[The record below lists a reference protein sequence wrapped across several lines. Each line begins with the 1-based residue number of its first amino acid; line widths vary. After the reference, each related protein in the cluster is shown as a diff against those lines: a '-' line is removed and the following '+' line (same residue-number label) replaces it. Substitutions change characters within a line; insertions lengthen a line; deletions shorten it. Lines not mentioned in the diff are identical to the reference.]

1 MSCNILQASE
11 LFDLFSVNTQVPSH
25 NMHISVSAFFFF
37 GAECE
42 MWGERFHNMS
52 YCTIAVQ

>member
-1 MSCNILQASE
+1 
-11 LFDLFSVNTQVPSH
+11 
-25 NMHISVSAFFFF
+25 MHISVSAFFF